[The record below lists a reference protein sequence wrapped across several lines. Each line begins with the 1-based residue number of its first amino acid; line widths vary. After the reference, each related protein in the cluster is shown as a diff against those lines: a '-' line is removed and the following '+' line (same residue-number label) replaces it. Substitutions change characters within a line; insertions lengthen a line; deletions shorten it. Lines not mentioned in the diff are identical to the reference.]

1 MDWAGTD
8 AVRMLEPR
16 ACVTSA
22 IAFSQQPPALS
33 SLWRVQTLVTS
44 ATALTGHSSPCVRFS
59 PVGPSAV
66 PFAATPLPLIGP
78 HRPQSPPSC
87 PETTPLNLLSPLSA
101 QAQGVDEPLTANP
114 GTRMEEQEDP
124 KANQWTRLLPPSRLS
139 ELFGAGKEGSKARF
153 VQCQLGKKRQEQP
166 DLSEGG

>member
-1 MDWAGTD
+1 
-8 AVRMLEPR
+8 MLQQH

-22 IAFSQQPPALS
+22 VAFSQQPPALS
-33 SLWRVQTLVTS
+33 SLWRIQTLVTS

-66 PFAATPLPLIGP
+66 PFAVTPLPLIGP
-78 HRPQSPPSC
+78 HRLQSPPSC
-87 PETTPLNLLSPLSA
+87 PQTTPSPNRLSPLSA
-101 QAQGVDEPLTANP
+101 QAQGVDEPLAANP
-114 GTRMEEQEDP
+114 GTRMGEQEDL

-153 VQCQLGKKRQEQP
+153 VQCQLGKKKRQEQP